1 MKYILFLLFLIEL
14 IKSSASTSIP
24 AHVHAPLSLNPMMI
38 RNTGLRFLIS
48 CNYKKCKNTIIHVMN
63 IFQTQINQMYEN
75 SQFKYAEYY
84 SMSDDD
90 RTMIETI
97 VGLII

>member
-14 IKSSASTSIP
+14 IKSSVNASSP
-24 AHVHAPLSLNPMMI
+24 APLSLNPMMI

-63 IFQTQINQMYEN
+63 IFEKQINQMYEN

-90 RTMIETI
+90 RTVIETI
-97 VGLII
+97 FGLFI

>member
-14 IKSSASTSIP
+14 IKSSVNASS
-24 AHVHAPLSLNPMMI
+24 HAPLSLNPMMI

-48 CNYKKCKNTIIHVMN
+48 CNYKKCKSTIIHVMN
-63 IFQTQINQMYEN
+63 IFETQINQMYEN

-97 VGLII
+97 FGLFI